1 MKLLKNLQVAFL
13 IVGALVALEFIF
25 VRGLFTWLIAVFA
38 IIAVGGA
45 NVIVNALKKEW
56 LQSTLFLLCTIALCM
71 GYFAII

>member
-1 MKLLKNLQVAFL
+1 MKLQKNLQIAFL

-38 IIAVGGA
+38 IIAVGGI
-45 NVIVNALKKEW
+45 NVVVNAIKKEW
-56 LQSTLFLLCTIALCM
+56 LQSALFLLCTIALCM